1 MQRLVLYALRH
12 ISVTPCI
19 RNAVDDPYP
28 DAMWEGDAWV
38 AVEAGRAGA
47 EVVRRGF
54 LEDFATELKGS
65 VDPVTV
71 IDREAEEAIKKVIA
85 AHLPDDDILAE
96 EGGGADWR
104 GHRVWIVD
112 PLDGTVNFVNRLPQ
126 VAVSIA
132 LWSEAR
138 PLVGVVVD
146 VARGEEFVAVLGEGA
161 RANGAPIRVSETA
174 LLQDSLLATGF
185 PYDRQE
191 HARAYLD
198 VMEQVMTRSRGT
210 RRMGAAALD
219 MAWVA
224 CGRFDGYWEHGGAH
238 GVKPWDAAAGTL
250 LVTEAG
256 GTATDSRGA
265 FFDLE
270 PSAFVVSNGKIHE
283 ELRQIVDDWMPGHL
297 R

>member
-1 MQRLVLYALRH
+1 MY
-12 ISVTPCI
+12 
-19 RNAVDDPYP
+19 
-28 DAMWEGDAWV
+28 EGDAGIGL
-38 AVEAGRAGA
+38 EAARAGA

-54 LEDFATELKGS
+54 LEEFVTELKGA

-71 IDREAEEAIKKVIA
+71 VDRA
-85 AHLPDDDILAE
+85 AE

-112 PLDGTVNFVNRLPQ
+112 PLDGTVNFVNKVPQ
-126 VAVSIA
+126 VAVSVA
-132 LWSEAR
+132 LWSDGL
-138 PLVGVVVD
+138 PLVGVVID
-146 VARGEEFVAVLGEGA
+146 VAREEEFVAVSGEGA
-161 RANGAPIRVSETA
+161 WSNMKPIHVSETD

-191 HARAYLD
+191 HAGAYLE
-198 VMEQVMTRSRGT
+198 VMEHVMTRSRGT

-224 CGRFDGYWEHGGAH
+224 CGRFDGYWEHGGPF

-256 GTATDSRGA
+256 GTSTDSSGESHE
-265 FFDLE
+265 LE
-270 PSAFVVSNGKIHE
+270 PAAFVVTNGKIHQ
-283 ELRQIVDDWMPGHL
+283 ELRQIVHDYMPQHL
-297 R
+297 L